1 MIDSD
6 TANANQTIREQAV
19 DWFSRTRLGPLGP
32 AEQLALE
39 AWLAA
44 APEHRRQFEALQ
56 EIWQLTDRLPLADAR
71 TILRR
76 DEGAVPAPNLR
87 RRRLLIG
94 AGAGCALLAAG
105 LAWRQAWQAPP
116 EFSGRFSTARGER
129 RRITLPD
136 GSVLDLNTASEATI
150 AYYENGRVVTLQTGE
165 ALFSVHADAAR
176 PFTVVAGESCVRVMG
191 TRFNVRHDPDSV
203 QVAVTEGA
211 VKFSAGPWWR
221 RGREVVSAGQ
231 VAVATKAE
239 GVVPPYPDHVE
250 SIAAWQRGR
259 LMFRDTPLSQVA
271 SELNRYLPQPVHLT
285 DAGLGRLRVSG
296 TLSID
301 TPEAALDLLPFIA
314 PIVVI
319 RGLDGRTTLAPR

>member
-1 MIDSD
+1 MIDPD
-6 TANANQTIREQAV
+6 TAHAAQTIREQAV
-19 DWFSRTRLGPLGP
+19 DWFSRQRLGPFGP
-32 AEQLALE
+32 AEQRALE

-56 EIWQLTDRLPLADAR
+56 EIWQLTDHLSLKDAR
-71 TILRR
+71 AILGR
-76 DEGAVPAPNLR
+76 DEGAVPARNL

-105 LAWRQAWQAPP
+105 LAGRQAWQAPP
-116 EFSGRFSTARGER
+116 QFSGRFSTARGER

-150 AYYENGRVVTLQTGE
+150 AYYENGRVATLQAGE

-176 PFTVVAGESCVRVMG
+176 PFTVVAGEACVRVMG

-203 QVAVTEGA
+203 QVAVTDGA
-211 VKFSAGPWWR
+211 VKLSAGPWWR

-271 SELNRYLPQPVHLT
+271 SELNRYLPQPVRLA
-285 DAGLGRLRVSG
+285 DAGLARLRISG

-301 TPEAALDLLPFIA
+301 APEAALDLLPLIA